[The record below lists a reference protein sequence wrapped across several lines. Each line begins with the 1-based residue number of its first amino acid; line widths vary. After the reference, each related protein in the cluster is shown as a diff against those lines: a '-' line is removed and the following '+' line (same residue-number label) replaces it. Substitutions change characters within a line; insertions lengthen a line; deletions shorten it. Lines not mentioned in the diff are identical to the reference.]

1 MGHIA
6 ITCLISLLFLVLVHR
21 LNQIVTDKEDLNLS
35 QYSWLVNLILS
46 DKNDQLVSPPTIF
59 VSNLLPREICLPI
72 DHHTVWL
79 QRLVNTSWSLQYQG
93 CWWFFCRNL
102 WVFGLRQPLLK
113 HFWFT
118 YGCPVH
124 KTFYFLHISLPFSV
138 SLSFFTRPRQIS
150 SLIYPLTDWLPPH
163 SHFLLQLASG
173 HSNSV

>member
-1 MGHIA
+1 M
-6 ITCLISLLFLVLVHR
+6 
-21 LNQIVTDKEDLNLS
+21 
-35 QYSWLVNLILS
+35 
-46 DKNDQLVSPPTIF
+46 SPPTIF

-102 WVFGLRQPLLK
+102 WVFGLRRPLLK

-173 HSNSV
+173 HSNSVLTSPKWAYMVMFRQCKAVSILWTVSTVSTESTG

>member
-1 MGHIA
+1 M
-6 ITCLISLLFLVLVHR
+6 
-21 LNQIVTDKEDLNLS
+21 
-35 QYSWLVNLILS
+35 
-46 DKNDQLVSPPTIF
+46 SPPTIF

-79 QRLVNTSWSLQYQG
+79 QRLVNTSCSLQYQG
-93 CWWFFCRNL
+93 CWWIFVAIYEF
-102 WVFGLRQPLLK
+102 FGLRRPLFK

-173 HSNSV
+173 HSDSVLTSPKWAYMVMFRQCKAVSILWTVSTVSTESTG